1 MSKRSIIDYF
11 IQKNNE
17 QLSKTSNDHLPS
29 SSRSTLKTKKLKPD
43 NEVALDPLEG
53 NNPYY
58 ERDPGKRIRIWEYPC
73 DKQDDV
79 RREFVGMRPYQPIYE
94 YPLVDFKH
102 QKRSFQSS
110 WFVKFPWL
118 EFSKIKESAFC
129 FPCYLFDVPSSYQK
143 KFTVE
148 GFKNWKRVNCKT
160 CPLKRHEGDC
170 NSLHS
175 TAMQKWEGL
184 KNVSQHIDRRMNK
197 QSENIVKQNRLLIKT
212 SIRAVRW
219 LALQGCAFRGHDE
232 SVDSHNRGN
241 FLELVKFQGELSKE
255 IGDIVLDKASKNAK
269 YTSPSIQQEILKI
282 IADLVRS
289 KIRDEVGDAKLCIL
303 VDEAVDESHR
313 SQMAI
318 VLRYVDCDGF
328 VRERFFEVVGVDDT
342 NSLTLKTHICSILTQ
357 HKLLIENMR
366 GQGYDGA
373 SNMRGEWNG
382 LQALFLKDC
391 PHSQLKSIRENEIID
406 LIESGELGTG
416 TGVNQASTLQRP
428 ASTRWSSHY
437 AFVCRVIELFGSVC
451 TLLKDFMGGKS
462 AFSIRAEAKS
472 LLKEMMTFDFVFILL
487 LMHRVLEAFDMLCQA
502 LQRKNQDI
510 LNAMSLV
517 MTTKLLFQ
525 KMRDDEWEDFLWS
538 VNNFCDN
545 HDIVVPDLTARYVEG
560 TKRSCQQKN
569 HFTVEEYYHFHVFN
583 VVIDKQLM
591 ELNTRFTEQSI
602 ELLTLCEA
610 LNPSDGF
617 KSFSESAIYSLIDKF
632 YPNDFS
638 KDDMKHLK
646 TQLDH
651 YKLDVFE
658 DPRFKD
664 VDSLPKLCRLL
675 VETKKS
681 RIYFIIDRLIRLV
694 LTLPV
699 STATTERAFSGMKLL
714 KTPLRNKMEQEYLNN
729 AMVLYIEREIAHDI
743 DIDYI
748 IDRFDLLKNRRLRLK

>member
-1 MSKRSIIDYF
+1 MEKRRDVRRIWFLHISNFALPKIKLRRIELGDLGLHVSNSTLCRKRISKLM
-11 IQKNNE
+11 
-17 QLSKTSNDHLPS
+17 LSKTSNDPLPS
-29 SSRSTLKTKKLKPD
+29 SSRSTLKTKKLKSN

-58 ERDPGKRIRIWEYPC
+58 ERDPGKRIRIWEYPF
-73 DKQDDV
+73 DKKDDV
-79 RREFVGMRPYQPIYE
+79 RREYVGMRPYQPIYE

-102 QKRSFQSS
+102 KKRSFQFS

-118 EFSKIKESAFC
+118 EFSKIKERAFC

-160 CPLKRHEGDC
+160 CPRKRHEGDC

-175 TAMQKWEGL
+175 TAMQKWESL

-255 IGDIVLDKASKNAK
+255 IGDIILDKASKNAK

-282 IADLVRS
+282 IADLLRS
-289 KIRDEVGDAKLCIL
+289 KIRDEVRDAKFCIL

-328 VRERFFEVVGVDDT
+328 VREIFFEVVGVDDT
-342 NSLTLKTHICSILTQ
+342 NSLTLKTHICIILTQ

-373 SNMRGEWNG
+373 GNMRGEWNG
-382 LQALFLKDC
+382 LQALFLKDSPFAYYIHC
-391 PHSQLKSIRENEIID
+391 FAHRLQLMLKRHSQLKSIREDEIID
-406 LIESGELGTG
+406 LIESGELGIG

-437 AFVCRVIELFGSVC
+437 ASVSRVIELFGSVC
-451 TLLKDFMGGKS
+451 TLLKDFMGG
-462 AFSIRAEAKS
+462 S
-472 LLKEMMTFDFVFILL
+472 LPLVYVRRLK
-487 LMHRVLEAFDMLCQA
+487 
-502 LQRKNQDI
+502 
-510 LNAMSLV
+510 LV
-517 MTTKLLFQ
+517 MLKL
-525 KMRDDEWEDFLWS
+525 MD
-538 VNNFCDN
+538 
-545 HDIVVPDLTARYVEG
+545 
-560 TKRSCQQKN
+560 
-569 HFTVEEYYHFHVFN
+569 
-583 VVIDKQLM
+583 
-591 ELNTRFTEQSI
+591 LNTRFTEQSI

-638 KDDMKHLK
+638 QDDMKHLK

-664 VDSLPKLCRLL
+664 VDSLPKLCLL
-675 VETKKS
+675 LIETKKS

-694 LTLPV
+694 LNLPV
-699 STATTERAFSGMKLL
+699 STATTERAFLGMKLL
-714 KTPLRNKMEQEYLNN
+714 KTPLCNKMELEYLNN

-748 IDRFDLLKNRRLRLK
+748 IDIFDLLKNRRLRLK

>member
-1 MSKRSIIDYF
+1 MSKRSITDYF

-17 QLSKTSNDHLPS
+17 QLSKTPNDHLPS

-58 ERDPGKRIRIWEYPC
+58 ERDPGKRIGYGNI
-73 DKQDDV
+73 
-79 RREFVGMRPYQPIYE
+79 
-94 YPLVDFKH
+94 H
-102 QKRSFQSS
+102 
-110 WFVKFPWL
+110 
-118 EFSKIKESAFC
+118 
-129 FPCYLFDVPSSYQK
+129 K

-197 QSENIVKQNRLLIKT
+197 QSENIVKQNRLFIRT

-241 FLELVKFQGELSKE
+241 FLDLVKFQGELCKE
-255 IGDIVLDKASKNAK
+255 IDDIILDKASKNAN
-269 YTSPSIQQEILKI
+269 
-282 IADLVRS
+282 
-289 KIRDEVGDAKLCIL
+289 KIRDEVGDAKFCIL
-303 VDEAVDESHR
+303 VDEAIDESRR

-328 VRERFFEVVGVDDT
+328 VRERFFEVIGVDDT

-373 SNMRGEWNG
+373 RNMRGEWNG
-382 LQALFLKDC
+382 L
-391 PHSQLKSIRENEIID
+391 
-406 LIESGELGTG
+406 
-416 TGVNQASTLQRP
+416 
-428 ASTRWSSHY
+428 
-437 AFVCRVIELFGSVC
+437 
-451 TLLKDFMGGKS
+451 
-462 AFSIRAEAKS
+462 
-472 LLKEMMTFDFVFILL
+472 
-487 LMHRVLEAFDMLCQA
+487 
-502 LQRKNQDI
+502 
-510 LNAMSLV
+510 
-517 MTTKLLFQ
+517 
-525 KMRDDEWEDFLWS
+525 
-538 VNNFCDN
+538 
-545 HDIVVPDLTARYVEG
+545 
-560 TKRSCQQKN
+560 QKN

-591 ELNTRFTEQSI
+591 ELNTRFTEKSI
-602 ELLTLCEA
+602 ELFTLCEA
-610 LNPSDGF
+610 LNLCDGF

-675 VETKKS
+675 VETENT

-714 KTPLRNKMEQEYLNN
+714 KTPLRNKMEHEYLNN

-743 DIDYI
+743 DTDYI
-748 IDRFDLLKNRRLRLK
+748 IDRFDLLKNRRLQLK